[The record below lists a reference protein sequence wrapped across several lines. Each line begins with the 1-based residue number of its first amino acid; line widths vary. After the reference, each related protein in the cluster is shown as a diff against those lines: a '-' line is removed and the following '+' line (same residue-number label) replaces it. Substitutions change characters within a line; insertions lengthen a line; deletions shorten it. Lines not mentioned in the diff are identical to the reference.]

1 MHRRAG
7 SWARSGT
14 ALWRAAVETLNNLHR
29 IIVIAGVF
37 LFAFALTAVAVGG
50 SGHRTLILEFT
61 HGSQMIPM
69 PTNGWGLGK

>member
-1 MHRRAG
+1 MHRRAAP
-7 SWARSGT
+7 SARSGR
-14 ALWRAAVETLNNLHR
+14 ALCRAAVEALNNLHR
-29 IIVIAGVF
+29 ILVIAGVF

-61 HGSQMIPM
+61 HGAQMIPT